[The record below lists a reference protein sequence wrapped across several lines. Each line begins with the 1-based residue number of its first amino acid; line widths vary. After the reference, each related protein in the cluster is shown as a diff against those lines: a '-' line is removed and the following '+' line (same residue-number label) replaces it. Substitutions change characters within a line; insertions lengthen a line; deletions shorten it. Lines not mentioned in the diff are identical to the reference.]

1 MKGGSMEGPDPLL
14 SEIYGTAALS
24 EVSPQD
30 AAVEK
35 IAAALGEQNIDFDAL
50 SDEEKNELVEAALA
64 AEEGGEEAT
73 EEGAEEETE
82 AGEAEESE
90 KTSEAAKFAEA
101 DTMGRIMAHAFK
113 QEQARLEKEAAASPE
128 DLKKAK
134 KMMGIK
140 QRLQSLKRHGG
151 VAARRAGAAVAG
163 HVRSHPKSYGA
174 AGALGAAGAGFAAG
188 RMSKKSSAS
197 VLDSY
202 IEARAAEQTAEILA
216 DLGVDAS
223 QLG

>member
-1 MKGGSMEGPDPLL
+1 MEGPDPLL

-50 SDEEKNELVEAALA
+50 SDEEKSELVEAALA
-64 AEEGGEEAT
+64 AEEGGEEAA
-73 EEGAEEETE
+73 EEGAEEGTE

-101 DTMGRIMAHAFK
+101 DTMGRIMAHSFT
-113 QEQARLEKEAAASPE
+113 QERARLEKEAAATPA
-128 DLKKAK
+128 DTAKAK

-140 QRLQSLKRHGG
+140 QRLQSLKRQGG
-151 VAARRAGAAVAG
+151 AVARRAGSSVA
-163 HVRSHPKSYGA
+163 SHLKAKKVLYGVGAGA
-174 AGALGAAGAGFAAG
+174 AAAGYAAG
-188 RMSKKSSAS
+188 RMHKKSAPS
-197 VLDSY
+197 VLDSF
-202 IEARAAEQTAEILA
+202 IESRAADLAAETLA
-216 DLGVDAS
+216 ELGVDPS